1 MTEKQITVIVN
12 GEKYR
17 KAVMVHR
24 TLLEFIREDLL
35 LTGTKEGCN
44 EGECG
49 ACTILFD
56 GKPVNSCLMLAVE
69 ANGHEIITVE
79 GLAKEGKLH
88 PLQEAFMEAGAVQC
102 GFCTPGMLMS
112 AKACLDTYPNPAEDQ
127 IRKEMEG
134 NLCRC
139 TGYNRI
145 VEAVQIAA
153 VKIASGKMYHEED

>member
-1 MTEKQITVIVN
+1 MQSKAITVTVN
-12 GEKYR
+12 SVSYTKTVE
-17 KAVMVHR
+17 VHR

-49 ACTILFD
+49 ACTVLFD
-56 GKPVNSCLMLAVE
+56 GQPLNSCMVLAIE
-69 ANGHEIITVE
+69 ADGHQITTVE
-79 GLAKEGKLH
+79 GLSSNGKLH

-102 GFCTPGMLMS
+102 GFCAPGMLLS
-112 AKACLDTYPNPAEDQ
+112 AKACLDTFPDATEEV

-145 VEAVQIAA
+145 IEAVQLAQK
-153 VKIASGKMYHEED
+153 KIGDIR

>member
-1 MTEKQITVIVN
+1 MYEKRITVTVN
-12 GEKYR
+12 GDLYTRTVK
-17 KAVMVHR
+17 VNR
-24 TLLEFIREDLL
+24 TLLEFIREELF

-44 EGECG
+44 GGECG

-56 GKPVNSCLMLAVE
+56 GQPLNSCMMLAVE
-69 ANGHEIITVE
+69 ADGHDVLTVE
-79 GLAKEGKLH
+79 GLEKDGELH
-88 PLQEAFMEAGAVQC
+88 PLQEAFLEVGAIQC

-112 AKACLDTYPNPAEDQ
+112 AKACLDEFPDATEEI

-145 VEAVQIAA
+145 IEAVRLAA
-153 VKIASGKMYHEED
+153 EKIRQGKVAARK

>member
-1 MTEKQITVIVN
+1 MHEKQITVTIN
-12 GEKYR
+12 GELYTKTVR
-17 KAVMVHR
+17 VNR
-24 TLLEFIREDLL
+24 TLLELIREELL
-35 LTGTKEGCN
+35 LTGAKEGCN

-56 GKPVNSCLMLAVE
+56 GQPLNSCLMLAVE
-69 ANGHEIITVE
+69 ADGHDIVTVE
-79 GLAKEGKLH
+79 GLAKDGELH
-88 PLQEAFMEAGAVQC
+88 PLQEAFLEVGAVQC

-112 AKACLDTYPNPAEDQ
+112 AKACLDEFPDPDEEI

-145 VEAVQIAA
+145 IEAVRCAA
-153 VKIASGKMYHEED
+153 EKMRRGNAVSRK